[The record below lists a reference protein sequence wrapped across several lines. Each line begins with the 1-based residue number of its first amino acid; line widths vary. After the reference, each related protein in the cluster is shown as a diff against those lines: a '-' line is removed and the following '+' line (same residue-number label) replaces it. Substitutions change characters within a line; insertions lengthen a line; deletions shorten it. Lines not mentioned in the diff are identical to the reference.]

1 MLLEKLDKL
10 PIKLEGEVEG
20 LVSGAPAEV
29 GNEQSLKEGC
39 GFWSGSTILLEPL
52 QVCPGTALRA
62 ASAV

>member
-20 LVSGAPAEV
+20 LVRGAPAEV
-29 GNEQSLKEGC
+29 GNEQSLRVGFR
-39 GFWSGSTILLEPL
+39 FWSSSTILLEPL
-52 QVCPGTALRA
+52 QTCPGTALRA

>member
-29 GNEQSLKEGC
+29 GNEQSLRVGFR
-39 GFWSGSTILLEPL
+39 FWSSSSILH
-52 QVCPGTALRA
+52 
-62 ASAV
+62 